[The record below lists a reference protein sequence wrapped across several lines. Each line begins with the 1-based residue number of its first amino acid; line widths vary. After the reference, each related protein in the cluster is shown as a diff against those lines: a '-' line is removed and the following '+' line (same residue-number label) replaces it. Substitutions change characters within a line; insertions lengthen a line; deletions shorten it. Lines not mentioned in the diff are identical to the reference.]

1 MSFVHDTMM
10 YSGDVRSIS
19 CLLGSVARLV
29 VECGDVHGLVAVI
42 SIPST
47 QESRAKIVS
56 GHVAREGNI
65 ANGPFEVVYVCDELR
80 LVQIAQHPLGELRL
94 VPK

>member
-19 CLLGSVARLV
+19 RLLRSVARLV

-65 ANGPFEVVYVCDELR
+65 ANGPFEVVYVCDAKLVELSPIGAAG
-80 LVQIAQHPLGELRL
+80 V
-94 VPK
+94 

>member
-1 MSFVHDTMM
+1 M
-10 YSGDVRSIS
+10 
-19 CLLGSVARLV
+19 
-29 VECGDVHGLVAVI
+29 HGLVAVI

-65 ANGPFEVVYVCDELR
+65 ANGPFEVVYVCDAKLVEL
-80 LVQIAQHPLGELRL
+80 VVEL
-94 VPK
+94 